1 MNSDI
6 LNNKWRDMI
15 HASLINKYKDV
26 DDNLNAVD
34 MAEIYKIEIGLEI
47 DIYNIII
54 ERAFSWNDHDRSVGV
69 DLSDLY

>member
-1 MNSDI
+1 MDSDI

-15 HASLINKYKDV
+15 HTSLINKYKDV
-26 DDNLNAVD
+26 DGNLNTVD
-34 MAEIYKIEIGLEI
+34 IAEIYKIERDLEI

-54 ERAFSWNDHDRSVGV
+54 ERAFSWRDHDRSGGV

>member
-15 HASLINKYKDV
+15 HTSLVNKYKDV
-26 DDNLNAVD
+26 DGNLNAVD
-34 MAEIYKIEIGLEI
+34 MAEIYRIEQ
-47 DIYNIII
+47 DIEMSIYKIII
-54 ERAFSWNDHDRSVGV
+54 DSAFSWNDHDRSDGV